1 MAKCI
6 ITEDDILK
14 AHEAGTRALP
24 ASPDEC
30 IVTAQARDKALELGV
45 VLTGDCPSPGDCPV
59 ASQPASPEA
68 APQLSEIEE
77 LVLQIAASL
86 RGKLPSGA
94 DGEEVTRLVR
104 NAVLART
111 ASCAGP
117 GQGAETETD
126 DGVRFIDAARLLAR
140 AAGSPA
146 IQDQAVLAEAFGNA
160 GECRMSA
167 GYLAWERASFSRVV
181 ETPEVGVV
189 IEGELHLT
197 AGGRTMIGRPG
208 DMIYLPKGAKVIYS
222 TPTKVKIA
230 CVNGLQ

>member
-1 MAKCI
+1 
-6 ITEDDILK
+6 
-14 AHEAGTRALP
+14 
-24 ASPDEC
+24 
-30 IVTAQARDKALELGV
+30 
-45 VLTGDCPSPGDCPV
+45 
-59 ASQPASPEA
+59 
-68 APQLSEIEE
+68 
-77 LVLQIAASL
+77 
-86 RGKLPSGA
+86 
-94 DGEEVTRLVR
+94 
-104 NAVLART
+104 
-111 ASCAGP
+111 
-117 GQGAETETD
+117 
-126 DGVRFIDAARLLAR
+126 
-140 AAGSPA
+140 
-146 IQDQAVLAEAFGNA
+146 VLAEAFGNA